1 MKSRALGI
9 AFFVLAC
16 VPDLA
21 DAQCATLG
29 TPGQTGCGLG
39 ANSAPAIAC
48 LGSPTLGN
56 AAFGV
61 TGTVTCVPSFPF
73 LLVGSCASP
82 PVPIP
87 GPFGTDG
94 FCGPSAG
101 GCLAFVGPTF
111 FFAVPGAIS
120 STGFFFPLPIPNDPT
135 LLGATACAQEVHLC
149 ILFVGS
155 CLAVSNGIS
164 VTIT

>member
-1 MKSRALGI
+1 MRPRVLGI
-9 AFFVLAC
+9 ALFLLAC
-16 VPDLA
+16 VPNIA
-21 DAQCATLG
+21 DAQCTVLG

-39 ANSAPAIAC
+39 SNSAPEVAC

-61 TGTVTCVPSFPF
+61 TATVACMPASPF
-73 LLVGSCASP
+73 LFVGTCASP

-87 GPFGTDG
+87 GPFGTNA

-111 FFAVPGAIS
+111 FFAVPGVVS
-120 STGFFFPLPIPNDPT
+120 STGFFFPLPIPNDPI

-155 CLAVSNGIS
+155 CLAVSNGLS
-164 VTIT
+164 VTIL